1 MKNKV
6 ITFLFIII
14 STGLLAQDR
23 LFKAGSY
30 DIDINSEQVDCTL
43 EFNSDSTYEV
53 LLSIQETED
62 QVYCAILSYGHYSC
76 SKKQLILHDDY
87 YGFDWYLSFEDGD
100 VVKVDRGYSFL
111 NEVKIVDYQSYVN
124 DIHKGFD
131 SNFRSQLRNIEKN
144 RKEKPIRLGK
154 YNDPQEHYSL
164 TIGNYGIY
172 QLFLKDIILSEG
184 LWKQK
189 DNILILHDAHVNF
202 VFAMI
207 LKDGT
212 LYSISI
218 PGEFG
223 GTRLSFAE

>member
-76 SKKQLILHDDY
+76 SEKQLILHDDY
-87 YGFDWYLSFEDGD
+87 YGFDWYLSIEDGD

-111 NEVKIVDYQSYVN
+111 NEVKIVDYQSYVY